1 MRESTKLLPMI
12 DNILTTIGWNEFKDF
27 LEFVMGIIDLV
38 KEQLLKTIDVI
49 ISVVDKLVSALEHV
63 Q

>member
-1 MRESTKLLPMI
+1 LA
-12 DNILTTIGWNEFKDF
+12 DNILTAIGWNEFKEF

-38 KEQLLKTIDVI
+38 KEKLLGTIDVI
-49 ISVVDKLVSALEHV
+49 ISVVDKLVNALQHV